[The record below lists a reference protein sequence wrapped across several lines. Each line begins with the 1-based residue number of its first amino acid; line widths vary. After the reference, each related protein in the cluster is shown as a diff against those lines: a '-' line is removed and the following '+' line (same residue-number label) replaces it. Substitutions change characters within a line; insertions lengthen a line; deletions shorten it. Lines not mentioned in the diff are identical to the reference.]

1 MPVIVST
8 PDGRT
13 TYAGT
18 PDHSLTIAAAPGTY
32 IIRAGAT
39 AAKVAVR

>member
-39 AAKVAVR
+39 EAKVAVR